1 MKCALM
7 LLKIEAKI
15 FECTHL
21 KLCNCCQVFCNNE
34 LKFARILESETCKD
48 QDDNVDFGRFVFYFF
63 SRIGGKSGAICASK
77 RPQYGLNSG
86 LT

>member
-1 MKCALM
+1 MVSRKPIRSFHRSFLAG
-7 LLKIEAKI
+7 
-15 FECTHL
+15 
-21 KLCNCCQVFCNNE
+21 NNE
-34 LKFARILESETCKD
+34 LKFARILESETRKD